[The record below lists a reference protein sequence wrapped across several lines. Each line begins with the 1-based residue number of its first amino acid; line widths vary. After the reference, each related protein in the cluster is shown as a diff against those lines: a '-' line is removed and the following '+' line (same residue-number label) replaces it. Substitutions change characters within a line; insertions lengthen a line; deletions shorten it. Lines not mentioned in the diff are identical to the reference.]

1 MEWKYVK
8 PLSSED
14 NINEFECLVKYA
26 FPEDFRECIKKYNG
40 GRPQKKI
47 FDTDTT
53 KERALKSFLSFNK
66 NDRETVWRIYEW
78 NKQELGDRYVAFA
91 VDNFGNLI
99 CFDANNDHIV
109 FLNHENL
116 GVEKVA
122 DDFMEFINKLHE

>member
-26 FPEDFRECIKKYNG
+26 FPEDFREYIKKYNG
-40 GRPQKKI
+40 GRPEKKI
-47 FDTDTT
+47 FETDNSQ
-53 KERALKSFLSFNK
+53 ERALKSFLSFNK
-66 NDRETVWRIYEW
+66 NDRETVWKIYEW
-78 NKQELGDRYVAFA
+78 NKQELADRYVAFA

-99 CFDANNDHIV
+99 CFDANNDNIV
-109 FLNHENL
+109 FLNHEDL

-122 DDFMEFINKLHE
+122 DDFMEFINKLHR